1 MVSAGEMNT
10 EDAADN
16 SVRDPVLINARGH
29 QLDTNYIYIVQ
40 GRNATNQDTN
50 MAPAVETD
58 WNDESASLVSDLVL
72 NCAHD
77 ARLDANHLE

>member
-1 MVSAGEMNT
+1 MASAGEMNM
-10 EDAADN
+10 EDTADN

-29 QLDTNYIYIVQ
+29 QLDTNYIVQ
-40 GRNATNQDTN
+40 GRNATNQDAN

-72 NCAHD
+72 DYARD
-77 ARLDANHLE
+77 ARPDANHLE